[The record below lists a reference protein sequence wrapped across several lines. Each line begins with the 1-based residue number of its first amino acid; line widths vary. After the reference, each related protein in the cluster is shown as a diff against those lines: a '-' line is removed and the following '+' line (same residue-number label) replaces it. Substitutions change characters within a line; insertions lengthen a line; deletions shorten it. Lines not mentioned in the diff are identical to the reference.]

1 LDYELLSAERATE
14 DSMPDKEIAR
24 QKLDATIAA
33 LDKLLE
39 SVPQDA
45 YERAKEIVNSLGSDV
60 DSGEGSGGD
69 GGSKSGSGA
78 VDEAELKRL
87 GQLF

>member
-1 LDYELLSAERATE
+1 
-14 DSMPDKEIAR
+14 M
-24 QKLDATIAA
+24 LDATIVA

-45 YERAKEIVNSLGSDV
+45 LNRAKDIVTTLGSDNNNEGGE
-60 DSGEGSGGD
+60 SGSGD
-69 GGSKSGSGA
+69 GGSVV

>member
-1 LDYELLSAERATE
+1 MDYELLSAERATE
-14 DSMPDKEIAR
+14 NAKPDKDVAR

-33 LDKLLE
+33 LDTLLE

-45 YERAKEIVNSLGSDV
+45 LNRAKDMVNALGSD
-60 DSGEGSGGD
+60 SEESPSAGGNGGGD
-69 GGSKSGSGA
+69 VV